1 MAQIPRALL
10 QRWLVQAERW
20 WCMTNNRYL
29 KRWDNS
35 VQNNYGKPSIAL
47 VKGKGIVVTDADGK
61 SYLDFLGGIATSV
74 LGHAHPAIVKAVTK
88 QVSTLSHVSN
98 FYAHPNAIELA
109 EKLVGMTGDESA
121 KVFFC
126 QSGAEANEAALKLSR
141 RTGKVRVVAAQG
153 AFHGRTM
160 GALSLTGQ
168 PSKRE
173 PFLPLIKG
181 VKHVPYGDIDAMR
194 KAVTKKT
201 AMVIIEPIMGEAG
214 VIVPPADYL
223 QELRLLCDKS
233 GALLVIDAVQ
243 TGMGRTGDWFGYEYS
258 GITPDVITLAK
269 GLGGGLPLGAMIAL
283 GKAADLFQPGD
294 HGSTFGGNPVTTS
307 AGLAAIKFIEAQEI
321 LSKVEK
327 QGAHLMQELAL
338 IPGVKEVRGAGL
350 LLGIELDSIKVAVFA
365 DAMRDA
371 GVLVNAANPTTIRI
385 APALI
390 VSDAQIN
397 RFITI
402 FRKVIADVK

>member
-1 MAQIPRALL
+1 
-10 QRWLVQAERW
+10 
-20 WCMTNNRYL
+20 MTNKTMINR
-29 KRWDNS
+29 WSNA
-35 VQNNYGKPSIAL
+35 VQNNYGSPSIAL

-61 SYLDFLGGIATSV
+61 QYLDFLGGIATNI
-74 LGHAHPAIVKAVTK
+74 LGHAHPAIVKAVSK
-88 QVSTLSHVSN
+88 QVSVLSHVSN
-98 FYAHPNAIELA
+98 FYVHPNAVELA
-109 EKLVGMTGDESA
+109 EKLTSMTGDKSA

-141 RTGKVRVVAAQG
+141 RTGKVRIVAAQG

-181 VKHVPYGDIDAMR
+181 VKHVPYGNIEAMR
-194 KAVTKKT
+194 KAVSKKT

-223 QELRLLCDKS
+223 QELRSLCDAK

-269 GLGGGLPLGAMIAL
+269 GLGGGFPLGAMIAL

-307 AGLAAIKFIEAQEI
+307 AGLAAIKFIESQK
-321 LSKVEK
+321 LLKKVEK
-327 QGAHLMQELAL
+327 QGAYLMQELAL
-338 IPGVKEVRGAGL
+338 IPGVAEVRGAGL
-350 LLGIELDSIKVAVFA
+350 LLGIELEKLKASDVASSLQK
-365 DAMRDA
+365 A
-371 GVLVNAANPTTIRI
+371 GVLVNAANPTTIRL

-390 VSDAQIN
+390 VSDAQIKK
-397 RFITI
+397 FITV
-402 FRKVIADVK
+402 FKKVMSDGK

>member
-1 MAQIPRALL
+1 
-10 QRWLVQAERW
+10 
-20 WCMTNNRYL
+20 MTNKKML
-29 KRWDNS
+29 SRWS
-35 VQNNYGKPSIAL
+35 TVVQNNYGTPTIAL

-61 SYLDFLGGIATSV
+61 QYLDFLGGIATSI
-74 LGHAHPAIVKAVTK
+74 LGHAHPAIVKAVSK

-98 FYAHPNAIELA
+98 FYAHPQAIELA
-109 EKLVGMTGDESA
+109 EKLTAMTGDKNA

-181 VKHVPYGDIDAMR
+181 VKHVPYGDIEAMR

-223 QELRLLCDKS
+223 QQLRALCDDK

-283 GKAADLFQPGD
+283 GKAADLFQAGD
-294 HGSTFGGNPVTTS
+294 HGSTFGGNPVTTA
-307 AGLAAIKFIEAQEI
+307 AGLAAIKFIETAGV
-321 LSKVEK
+321 LAKVEK
-327 QGAHLMQELAL
+327 QGAHLMQELAV
-338 IPGVKEVRGAGL
+338 IPGVAEVRGAGL
-350 LLGIELDSIKVAVFA
+350 LLGIELNSLKSA
-365 DAMRDA
+365 DIANALRA
-371 GVLVNAANPTTIRI
+371 EGVLVNAANPTTIRI

-390 VSDAQIN
+390 VTDAQIKK
-397 RFITI
+397 FIAI
-402 FRKVIADVK
+402 FKKVMSDAK

>member
-1 MAQIPRALL
+1 MSNKKMLN
-10 QRWLVQAERW
+10 RW
-20 WCMTNNRYL
+20 
-29 KRWDNS
+29 NS
-35 VQNNYGKPSIAL
+35 VVQNNYGTPSIAL
-47 VKGKGIVVTDADGK
+47 IKGKGIVVTDADGK
-61 SYLDFLGGIATSV
+61 PYLDFLGGIATSI
-74 LGHAHPAIVKAVTK
+74 LGHAHPAIVKAVSK
-88 QVSTLSHVSN
+88 QVSTLGHISN
-98 FYAHPNAIELA
+98 FYAHPNAITLA
-109 EKLVGMTGDESA
+109 EKLVAMTGDKNA

-126 QSGAEANEAALKLSR
+126 QSGAEANEAAFKLSR

-181 VKHVPYGDIDAMR
+181 VKHVPYGDIEAMR
-194 KAVTKKT
+194 KAISKKT

-223 QELRLLCDKS
+223 QQLRAICDDK

-294 HGSTFGGNPVTTS
+294 HGSTFGGNPVTTA
-307 AGLAAIKFIEAQEI
+307 AGLAAIDVIE
-321 LSKVEK
+321 SKKLLNKVKK
-327 QGAHLMQELAL
+327 QGDYLIQELAL
-338 IPGVKEVRGAGL
+338 IPGIKEVRGAGL
-350 LLGIELDSIKVAVFA
+350 LIGIELEALKASEIATA
-365 DAMRDA
+365 IRDA

-390 VSDAQIN
+390 VTDAQIN
-397 RFITI
+397 KFISI
-402 FRKVIADVK
+402 FKKVISDAK

>member
-1 MAQIPRALL
+1 MSNKKMLN
-10 QRWLVQAERW
+10 RW
-20 WCMTNNRYL
+20 
-29 KRWDNS
+29 NS
-35 VQNNYGKPSIAL
+35 VVQNNYGTPLIAL
-47 VKGKGIVVTDADGK
+47 TKGKGIVVTDADGK
-61 SYLDFLGGIATSV
+61 SYLDFLGGIATSI
-74 LGHAHPAIVKAVTK
+74 LGHAHPAIVKAVSK
-88 QVSTLSHVSN
+88 QVSTLGHISN
-98 FYAHPNAIELA
+98 FYAHPNAITLA
-109 EKLVGMTGDESA
+109 EKLVAMTGEKNA

-126 QSGAEANEAALKLSR
+126 QSGAEANEAAFKLSR

-181 VKHVPYGDIDAMR
+181 VKHVPYGDIEAMR
-194 KAVTKKT
+194 KAISKKT

-223 QELRLLCDKS
+223 QQLRAICDDK

-294 HGSTFGGNPVTTS
+294 HGSTFGGNPVTTA
-307 AGLAAIKFIEAQEI
+307 AGLAAIDVIE
-321 LSKVEK
+321 SKKLLNKVK
-327 QGAHLMQELAL
+327 QQGDYLIQELAL
-338 IPGVKEVRGAGL
+338 IPGIKEVRGAGL
-350 LLGIELDSIKVAVFA
+350 LIGIELESLKASEIAT
-365 DAMRDA
+365 AMRDA

-385 APALI
+385 APAL
-390 VSDAQIN
+390 VVTDAQIN
-397 RFITI
+397 KFISI
-402 FRKVIADVK
+402 FKKVISDAK

>member
-1 MAQIPRALL
+1 
-10 QRWLVQAERW
+10 
-20 WCMTNNRYL
+20 MTNKTMINRW
-29 KRWDNS
+29 KNS
-35 VQNNYGKPSIAL
+35 VQNNYGTPSIAL
-47 VKGKGIVVTDADGK
+47 VKGKGLVVTDADGK
-61 SYLDFLGGIATSV
+61 QYLDFLGGIATNI
-74 LGHAHPAIVKAVTK
+74 LGHSHPAIVKAVTK

-98 FYAHPNAIELA
+98 FYVHPHAVELA
-109 EKLVGMTGDESA
+109 EKLAAMTGDRSA

-141 RTGKVRVVAAQG
+141 RTGKVRIVAAQG

-168 PSKRE
+168 PAKRE
-173 PFLPLIKG
+173 PFLPLVKG
-181 VKHVPYGDIDAMR
+181 VKHVPFGDIEAMR

-223 QELRLLCDKS
+223 RELRALCDAK
-233 GALLVIDAVQ
+233 GALLVVDAVQ

-258 GITPDVITLAK
+258 GIAPDVITLAK

-294 HGSTFGGNPVTTS
+294 HGSTFGGNPVTTA
-307 AGLAAIKFIEAQEI
+307 AGLAAIKFIETQKI
-321 LSKVEK
+321 LKKVEK
-327 QGAHLMQELAL
+327 QGVYLMQELAV
-338 IPGVKEVRGAGL
+338 IPGVAEVRGAGL
-350 LLGIELDSIKVAVFA
+350 LLGIELETKKASDVALA
-365 DAMRDA
+365 LQNE
-371 GVLVNAANPTTIRI
+371 GVLVNAANPTTIRL

-390 VSDAQIN
+390 VTDAQLKK
-397 RFITI
+397 FVSI
-402 FRKVIADVK
+402 FKKVMSDGK

>member
-1 MAQIPRALL
+1 
-10 QRWLVQAERW
+10 
-20 WCMTNNRYL
+20 MTNKKYL
-29 KRWDNS
+29 KRWDS
-35 VQNNYGKPSIAL
+35 SLQNNYGKPSIAL
-47 VKGKGIVVTDADGK
+47 VKGKGIVVTDADGNT
-61 SYLDFLGGIATSV
+61 YLDFLGGIATNI

-88 QVSTLSHVSN
+88 QISTLSHVSN

-109 EKLVGMTGDESA
+109 EKLAAMTGDKSA

-168 PSKRE
+168 ASKRE

-181 VKHVPYGDIDAMR
+181 VKHVPFGDIDAMR
-194 KAVTKKT
+194 KAISKKT

-214 VIVPPADYL
+214 VIVPPSDYL
-223 QELRLLCDKS
+223 QQLRQLCDTNGS
-233 GALLVIDAVQ
+233 LLVIDAVQ

-283 GKAADLFQPGD
+283 GKAADLFQAGD
-294 HGSTFGGNPVTTS
+294 HGSTFGGNPVTAA
-307 AGLAAIKFIEAQEI
+307 AGLAAIEYIETKDI
-321 LSKVEK
+321 LQKVEK

-350 LLGIELDSIKVAVFA
+350 LLGIELDSLKASDVS

-371 GVLVNAANPTTIRI
+371 GILVNAANATTIRI

-397 RFITI
+397 KFIST
-402 FRKVIADVK
+402 FRKVITDAK

>member
-1 MAQIPRALL
+1 MIN
-10 QRWLVQAERW
+10 RWSQ
-20 WCMTNNRYL
+20 
-29 KRWDNS
+29 S
-35 VQNNYGKPSIAL
+35 VQNNYGSPTIAL

-61 SYLDFLGGIATSV
+61 QYLDFLGGIATNI
-74 LGHAHPAIVKAVTK
+74 LGHAHPAIVKAVSK
-88 QVSTLSHVSN
+88 QVSILSHVSN
-98 FYAHPNAIELA
+98 FYVHPNAVELA
-109 EKLVGMTGDESA
+109 EKLASMTGDKSA

-141 RTGKVRVVAAQG
+141 RTGKVRAVAAQG

-173 PFLPLIKG
+173 PFLPLVKG
-181 VKHVPYGDIDAMR
+181 VKHVPYGDIEAMR

-223 QELRLLCDKS
+223 RQLRELCDSK
-233 GALLVIDAVQ
+233 GTLLVIDAVQ
-243 TGMGRTGDWFGYEYS
+243 TGVGRTGDWFGYEYS

-294 HGSTFGGNPVTTS
+294 HGSTFGGNPVTTA
-307 AGLAAIKFIEAQEI
+307 AGLAAIKFMESKK
-321 LSKVEK
+321 LLKKVEK

-338 IPGVKEVRGAGL
+338 IPGVAEVRGAGL
-350 LLGIELDSIKVAVFA
+350 LLGIELENLKSSDVASA
-365 DAMRDA
+365 LQKS
-371 GVLVNAANPTTIRI
+371 GVLVNAANPTTIRL

-390 VSDAQIN
+390 VTDVQIKK
-397 RFITI
+397 FITI
-402 FRKVIADVK
+402 FKKVMSDGK

>member
-1 MAQIPRALL
+1 
-10 QRWLVQAERW
+10 
-20 WCMTNNRYL
+20 MTNKKMLNR
-29 KRWDNS
+29 WS
-35 VQNNYGKPSIAL
+35 TVVQNNYGTPTIAL

-61 SYLDFLGGIATSV
+61 QYLDFLGGIATSI

-98 FYAHPNAIELA
+98 FYAHPQAIELA
-109 EKLVGMTGDESA
+109 EKLTAMTGDKNA

-181 VKHVPYGDIDAMR
+181 VKHVPYGDIEAMR

-223 QELRLLCDKS
+223 QQLRALCDDK

-283 GKAADLFQPGD
+283 GKAADLFQAGD
-294 HGSTFGGNPVTTS
+294 HGSTFGGNPVTTA
-307 AGLAAIKFIEAQEI
+307 AGLAAIKFIETAGV
-321 LSKVEK
+321 LAKVEK
-327 QGAHLMQELAL
+327 QGAHLMQELAV
-338 IPGVKEVRGAGL
+338 IPGVAEVRGAGL
-350 LLGIELDSIKVAVFA
+350 LLGIELNSLKSA
-365 DAMRDA
+365 DIANALRA
-371 GVLVNAANPTTIRI
+371 EGVLVNAANPTTIRI

-390 VSDAQIN
+390 VTDAQIKK
-397 RFITI
+397 FIAI
-402 FRKVIADVK
+402 FKKVMSDAK

>member
-1 MAQIPRALL
+1 MLN
-10 QRWLVQAERW
+10 RWNTV
-20 WCMTNNRYL
+20 
-29 KRWDNS
+29 
-35 VQNNYGKPSIAL
+35 VQNNYGSPTIAL

-61 SYLDFLGGIATSV
+61 QYLDFLGGIATSI

-88 QVSTLSHVSN
+88 QVSTLTHVSN
-98 FYAHPNAIELA
+98 FYAHPQAIELA
-109 EKLVGMTGDESA
+109 EKLTAMTGDKNA

-181 VKHVPYGDIDAMR
+181 VKHVPYGDIEAMR

-223 QELRLLCDKS
+223 QQLRALCDDK
-233 GALLVIDAVQ
+233 GALLVMDAVQ

-294 HGSTFGGNPVTTS
+294 HGSTFGGNPVTTA
-307 AGLAAIKFIEAQEI
+307 AGLAAIKFIETAGI
-321 LSKVEK
+321 LAKVEK
-327 QGAHLMQELAL
+327 QGAHLMQELAV
-338 IPGVKEVRGAGL
+338 IPGVAEVRGAGL
-350 LLGIELDSIKVAVFA
+350 LLGIELSSLKSA
-365 DAMRDA
+365 DIANA
-371 GVLVNAANPTTIRI
+371 LLAEGVLVNAANPTTIRI

-390 VSDAQIN
+390 VTDAQIKK
-397 RFITI
+397 FIAI
-402 FRKVIADVK
+402 FKKVMSDAK

>member
-1 MAQIPRALL
+1 
-10 QRWLVQAERW
+10 
-20 WCMTNNRYL
+20 MTNKTMINR
-29 KRWDNS
+29 WSNS
-35 VQNNYGKPSIAL
+35 IQNNYGSPSIAL

-61 SYLDFLGGIATSV
+61 QYLDFLGGIATNI

-88 QVSTLSHVSN
+88 QVSILSHVSN
-98 FYAHPNAIELA
+98 FYVHPNAVELA
-109 EKLVGMTGDESA
+109 EKLASMTGDKSA

-173 PFLPLIKG
+173 PFLPLVKG
-181 VKHVPYGDIDAMR
+181 VKHVPYGDIEAMR

-223 QELRLLCDKS
+223 QELRALCDAK

-294 HGSTFGGNPVTTS
+294 HGSTFGGNPVTTA
-307 AGLAAIKFIEAQEI
+307 AGLAAIKFIESQK
-321 LSKVEK
+321 LLKKVEK
-327 QGAHLMQELAL
+327 QGAYLMQELAL
-338 IPGVKEVRGAGL
+338 IPGVSEVRGAGL
-350 LLGIELDSIKVAVFA
+350 LLGIELENLKSSDVAGA
-365 DAMRDA
+365 LQKE
-371 GVLVNAANPTTIRI
+371 GVLVNAANATTIRL

-390 VSDAQIN
+390 VTDVQIKK
-397 RFITI
+397 FITT
-402 FRKVIADVK
+402 FKKVMSDGK

>member
-1 MAQIPRALL
+1 
-10 QRWLVQAERW
+10 
-20 WCMTNNRYL
+20 MTNKTMINRW
-29 KRWDNS
+29 KSS
-35 VQNNYGKPSIAL
+35 VQNNYGTPSIAL
-47 VKGKGIVVTDADGK
+47 EKGKGIIVTDADGNQ
-61 SYLDFLGGIATSV
+61 YLDFLGGIATNI
-74 LGHAHPAIVKAVTK
+74 LGHAHPAIIKAVTK

-98 FYAHPNAIELA
+98 FYVHPQAVELA
-109 EKLVGMTGDESA
+109 EKLAAMTSDKSA

-141 RTGKVRVVAAQG
+141 RTGKVRIVAAQG

-160 GALSLTGQ
+160 GALSMTGQ
-168 PSKRE
+168 PAKRE

-181 VKHVPYGDIDAMR
+181 VKHVPFGDIEAMR
-194 KAVTKKT
+194 KAITKKT
-201 AMVIIEPIMGEAG
+201 AMVILEPIMGEAG

-223 QELRLLCDKS
+223 REVRALCDAK

-294 HGSTFGGNPVTTS
+294 HGSTFGGNPVTTA
-307 AGLAAIKFIEAQEI
+307 AGLAAIKFMESQKI
-321 LSKVEK
+321 LKKVEK
-327 QGAHLMQELAL
+327 QGVFLITELAV
-338 IPGVKEVRGAGL
+338 IPGVAEVRGAGL
-350 LLGIELDSIKVAVFA
+350 LLGIELETKKASDVAIA
-365 DAMRDA
+365 LQNE
-371 GVLVNAANPTTIRI
+371 GVLVNAANPTTIRL

-390 VSDAQIN
+390 VTDAQLK
-397 RFITI
+397 RFVSI
-402 FRKVIADVK
+402 FKKVMSDGK

>member
-1 MAQIPRALL
+1 M
-10 QRWLVQAERW
+10 
-20 WCMTNNRYL
+20 
-29 KRWDNS
+29 
-35 VQNNYGKPSIAL
+35 

-61 SYLDFLGGIATSV
+61 SYLDFLGGIATSI
-74 LGHAHPAIVKAVTK
+74 LGHAHPAIVKSVTK

-98 FYAHPNAIELA
+98 FYAHPNAIALA
-109 EKLVGMTGDESA
+109 EKLTKMTGDKNA

-141 RTGKVRVVAAQG
+141 RTGKLRIVAAQG

-181 VKHVPYGDIDAMR
+181 VKHVSYGDIDAMR
-194 KAVTKKT
+194 KAVSKKT

-214 VIVPPADYL
+214 VIVPPQDYL
-223 QELRLLCDKS
+223 QQLRQICDTN

-258 GITPDVITLAK
+258 GIKPDVITLAK

-283 GKAADLFQPGD
+283 GKAANLFQPGD
-294 HGSTFGGNPVTTS
+294 HGSTFGGNPVTTA
-307 AGLAAIKFIEAQEI
+307 AGLAAIEFIESKKI
-321 LSKVEK
+321 LDKVEK
-327 QGAHLMQELAL
+327 QGAHLIQEIAL

-350 LLGIELDSIKVAVFA
+350 LLGIELESLKASDVS
-365 DAMRDA
+365 DAMRNA
-371 GVLVNAANPTTIRI
+371 GVLVNAANATTIRI

-390 VSDAQIN
+390 VSDAQITK
-397 RFITI
+397 FISI
-402 FRKVIADVK
+402 LRKVITDGK

>member
-1 MAQIPRALL
+1 MKNSDFT
-10 QRWLVQAERW
+10 QRW
-20 WCMTNNRYL
+20 
-29 KRWDNS
+29 NS
-35 VQNNYGKPSIAL
+35 AIQNNYGTPRIAL

-61 SYLDFLGGIATSV
+61 SYLDFLGGISTNL
-74 LGHAHPAIVKAVTK
+74 LGHAHPVITKAVSK
-88 QVSTLSHVSN
+88 QISILSHVSN
-98 FYAHPNAIELA
+98 FYAHPNVIELA
-109 EKLVGMTGDESA
+109 EKLISMTGAQSGR
-121 KVFFC
+121 VFFC
-126 QSGAEANEAALKLSR
+126 QSGAEANEAAFKLSR
-141 RTGKVRVVAAQG
+141 KTGRVRVVAALG

-173 PFLPLIKG
+173 AFLPLIKG
-181 VKHVPYGDIDAMR
+181 VKHVPFGDITAMR

-214 VIVPPADYL
+214 VIVPPPGYL
-223 QELRLLCDKS
+223 QAVRELCDEK

-283 GKAADLFQPGD
+283 GKAADLFHPGD
-294 HGSTFGGNPVTTS
+294 HGSTFGGNPVTTA
-307 AGLAAIKFIEAQEI
+307 AGLAAIKFIENKNL
-321 LSKVEK
+321 LSTVIV
-327 QGAHLMQELAL
+327 QGDYLMQELAL

-350 LLGIELDSIKVAVFA
+350 LLGIELESLDAAVVARA
-365 DAMRDA
+365 LEEN
-371 GVLVNAANPTTIRI
+371 GVLVNAATASTIRI

-390 VSDAQIN
+390 VTDSQIKK
-397 RFITI
+397 FISI
-402 FRKVIADVK
+402 FRKVLIDAN

>member
-1 MAQIPRALL
+1 
-10 QRWLVQAERW
+10 
-20 WCMTNNRYL
+20 MTNMKMLNR
-29 KRWDNS
+29 WS
-35 VQNNYGKPSIAL
+35 TVVQNNYGTPSIAL

-61 SYLDFLGGIATSV
+61 QYLDFLGGIATSI

-109 EKLVGMTGDESA
+109 EKLTSMTGDKKA

-141 RTGKVRVVAAQG
+141 RTGRVRIVAAQG

-160 GALSLTGQ
+160 GALSITGQ

-181 VKHVPYGDIDAMR
+181 VKHVPFGEIEAMR

-214 VIVPPADYL
+214 VIVPPVDYL
-223 QELRLLCDKS
+223 HQLRTLCDDK

-283 GKAADLFQPGD
+283 GKAAELFQPGD
-294 HGSTFGGNPVTTS
+294 HGSTFGGNPVTTA
-307 AGLAAIKFIEAQEI
+307 AGLAAIDFIDSKKI

-327 QGAHLMQELAL
+327 QGAHIMQELAL
-338 IPGVKEVRGAGL
+338 VPGVKEVRGAGL
-350 LLGIELDSIKVAVFA
+350 LLGIELESLKASDIATA
-365 DAMRDA
+365 LRDA
-371 GVLVNAANPTTIRI
+371 GVLVNPANPTTIRI

-390 VSDAQIN
+390 VTDAQIEK
-397 RFITI
+397 FITI
-402 FRKVIADVK
+402 FKKVIADAK

>member
-1 MAQIPRALL
+1 MIN
-10 QRWLVQAERW
+10 RW
-20 WCMTNNRYL
+20 
-29 KRWDNS
+29 KSS
-35 VQNNYGKPSIAL
+35 VQNNYGTPSIAL
-47 VKGKGIVVTDADGK
+47 IKGKGLVVTDADGK
-61 SYLDFLGGIATSV
+61 QYLDFLGGIATSI

-98 FYAHPNAIELA
+98 FYAHPHAIELA
-109 EKLVGMTGDESA
+109 EKLAAMTGDKKA

-141 RTGKVRVVAAQG
+141 RSGKVRIVAAQG

-181 VKHVPYGDIDAMR
+181 VKHVPFGEIEAMR

-223 QELRLLCDKS
+223 RELRSLCDAK

-294 HGSTFGGNPVTTS
+294 HGSTFGGNPVTTA
-307 AGLAAIKFIEAQEI
+307 AGLAAIKFIEAQKI
-321 LSKVEK
+321 LKKVET
-327 QGAHLMQELAL
+327 QGLYLIQELAL
-338 IPGVKEVRGAGL
+338 IPGVAEVRGAGL
-350 LLGIELDSIKVAVFA
+350 LLGIELESRKAADVALA
-365 DAMRDA
+365 LQNE
-371 GVLVNAANPTTIRI
+371 GVLVNAANPTTIRL

-390 VSDAQIN
+390 VTDAQIKK
-397 RFITI
+397 FVAI
-402 FRKVIADVK
+402 FRKVISDGK

>member
-1 MAQIPRALL
+1 
-10 QRWLVQAERW
+10 
-20 WCMTNNRYL
+20 MTNKKYL
-29 KRWDNS
+29 NRWDRS
-35 VQNNYGKPSIAL
+35 LQNNYGKPSIAL
-47 VKGKGIVVTDADGK
+47 VKGKGILVTDADGK
-61 SYLDFLGGIATSV
+61 NYMDFLGGIATNI

-88 QVSTLSHVSN
+88 QVSVLSHVSN
-98 FYAHPNAIELA
+98 FYAHPNAIALA
-109 EKLVGMTGDESA
+109 EKLTAMTGDKGA
-121 KVFFC
+121 RVFFC

-141 RTGKVRVVAAQG
+141 RTGKMRVVAAQG

-181 VKHVPYGDIDAMR
+181 VKHVPFGDIDAMR
-194 KAVTKKT
+194 KGVSKKT

-214 VIVPPADYL
+214 VIVPPGDYL
-223 QELRLLCDKS
+223 QELRKLCDKN

-283 GKAADLFQPGD
+283 GKAAELFQPGD
-294 HGSTFGGNPVTTS
+294 HGSTFGGNPVTTA
-307 AGLAAIKFIEAQEI
+307 AGLAAIEFIESKKI

-327 QGAHLMQELAL
+327 QGAHLIQELAL

-350 LLGIELDSIKVAVFA
+350 LLGIELESLKASDIS

-371 GVLVNAANPTTIRI
+371 GVLVNAANATTIRI

-390 VSDAQIN
+390 VSDAQITK
-397 RFITI
+397 FIAI
-402 FRKVIADVK
+402 FKKVIADAK

>member
-1 MAQIPRALL
+1 MSNKTVITQ
-10 QRWLVQAERW
+10 W
-20 WCMTNNRYL
+20 
-29 KRWDNS
+29 KNS
-35 VQNNYGKPSIAL
+35 VQNNYGTPSVAL
-47 VKGKGIVVTDADGK
+47 VRGKGIVVTDADGK
-61 SYLDFLGGIATSV
+61 QYLDFLGGIATSI
-74 LGHAHPAIVKAVTK
+74 LGQAHPAIVKAVSK

-98 FYAHPNAIELA
+98 FYAHPNAVALA
-109 EKLVGMTGDESA
+109 AKLTAMTGDKSA

-141 RTGKVRVVAAQG
+141 RTGKSRVVAAQG

-168 PSKRE
+168 PAKRE

-181 VKHVPYGDIDAMR
+181 VKHVPYGDINAMR
-194 KAVTKKT
+194 KAVSRKT

-223 QELRLLCDKS
+223 QQLRQLCDDK

-294 HGSTFGGNPVTTS
+294 HGSTFGGNPVTTA
-307 AGLAAIKFIEAQEI
+307 AGLAAINFIESKKI
-321 LSKVEK
+321 LKKVEK
-327 QGAHLMQELAL
+327 QGAYLMQELAL
-338 IPGVKEVRGAGL
+338 IPGVAEVRGAGL
-350 LLGIELDSIKVAVFA
+350 LLGIELENRKAADVAG
-365 DAMRDA
+365 DLQKS
-371 GVLVNAANPTTIRI
+371 GVLVNAANATTIRL

-390 VSDAQIN
+390 VTDVQIN
-397 RFITI
+397 KFLAI
-402 FRKVIADVK
+402 FKKVMHDAK